1 MNQNV
6 TRWPGGFTNALP
18 GSLFG
23 DLKRSR
29 PTTYF
34 EQFQDY
40 QGVLVSADWV
50 STGTGTIALVPA
62 SPNGVA
68 LFTNSAAN
76 GDETSLQ
83 YAGGTAAFLGQYG
96 SAAGKDLIFAASVSL
111 ADVLNTAILL
121 GLAVVDTSP
130 IATLPT
136 GGMFI
141 YKPAASLYPQ
151 GYSRAASVG
160 SNTAQSQT
168 PMANGVMVDL
178 SIQYIAADNAIRLM
192 IGDAGFRL
200 PAPMTL
206 PGALL
211 APTLSIRNGTAG
223 AKTMNIDWWYA
234 ARER

>member
-23 DLKRSR
+23 DLKRPR
-29 PTTYF
+29 PNSYF

-40 QGVLVSADWV
+40 AQAHVAADWV
-50 STGTGTIALVPA
+50 VTGTGTVALTTA
-62 SPNGVA
+62 APNGSI
-68 LFTNSAAN
+68 LITNSAAN
-76 GDETSLQ
+76 GDETSFQ
-83 YAGGTAAFLGQYG
+83 WAGGTGAFLGQYG
-96 SAAGKDLIFAASVSL
+96 SGATKDLIFAASVTL

-121 GLAVVDTSP
+121 GLAVVDTTP
-130 IATLPT
+130 IASLPT

-141 YKPAASLYPQ
+141 YKAAASLFPQ

-168 PMANGVMVDL
+168 AMVNATQVDL

-211 APTLSIRNGTAG
+211 APTISIRNGTAG
-223 AKTMNIDWWYA
+223 AKTMALDWWYA
-234 ARER
+234 AKER